1 MNRSIHHLALILVL
15 LGLSREATAQDISLL
30 RRPRNGAISAP
41 MGQGLDLVHSAEPI
55 GKGRFRLR
63 VMNRSNS
70 VVIPQL
76 GAGSIYSG
84 SYGVGYGFSDGL
96 ELNFMVPFLLDSV
109 GGLNKYG
116 TGDPVLGIKLSRP
129 GKLPANFYTG
139 YQLLLGLPLGYKG
152 EHALDATGGIRSFSS
167 ESLDIGLQL
176 LMDIHFQY
184 VSLYLNGGLFKSGN
198 PELLS
203 EMLYGVGLELGRRS
217 RWASFNVE
225 YQSQVA
231 FTQQARAAAALKLG
245 TRLKLFK
252 GVELE
257 FNREYGLLDHPL
269 DSSITFGVRLH
280 GFMSGGRRLA
290 WRRDI
295 YKPVVAPKRLYQPSQ
310 VLRVAIVDFEGF
322 EQYGA
327 GQRIVDKIKTRLE
340 PHDSLKVIDLKR
352 YANVPKEGFLK
363 PRQALELA
371 TKLGIDIV
379 VTGAISKYEV
389 DRFAGIGLPYMVKL
403 PESQVEVGLRFRVL
417 EFDAT
422 KTQMQAHNQEV
433 VGTGRMRKGV
443 QLLSGDRRDITASA
457 SAIELR
463 DIQEDALDDLV
474 GNMLAALAGQFAWVP
489 AEFLP

>member
-1 MNRSIHHLALILVL
+1 MRHLALIVVLV
-15 LGLSREATAQDISLL
+15 GLCREAIAQDMSLL

-41 MGQGLDLVHSAEPI
+41 MGQGLDLVHSAEPL

-70 VVIPQL
+70 IVVPEL
-76 GAGSIYSG
+76 GAGSVYSG
-84 SYGVGYGFSDGL
+84 GYGVGYGFSDGM
-96 ELNFMVPFLLDSV
+96 ELNFMVPFLLDSA

-129 GKLPANFYTG
+129 GRLPANFYTG
-139 YQLLLGLPLGYKG
+139 YQILLGLPLGYKG
-152 EHALDATGGIRSFSS
+152 EHALDAIGGIRSFSS
-167 ESLDIGLQL
+167 ESFDLGLQM

-203 EMLYGVGLELGRRS
+203 EMLYGVGLEFGRQS

-231 FTQQARAAAALKLG
+231 FTQRARAAAALKLG
-245 TRLKLFK
+245 TRLKLFR

-257 FNREYGLLDHPL
+257 FNREVGLLEHPL
-269 DSSITFGVRLH
+269 DSSLTFGLRLH

-295 YKPVVAPKRLYQPSQ
+295 YKPVAAPKRLYQPSQ
-310 VLRVAIVDFEGF
+310 VLRLAIVDFEGF

-340 PHDSLKVIDLKR
+340 PHDSLEVIDLTR
-352 YANVPKEGFLK
+352 YADVPKEGFLK

-371 TKLGIDIV
+371 TKLEIDIV
-379 VTGAISKYEV
+379 VTGAISKYDV
-389 DRFAGIGLPYMVKL
+389 DRFAGINVPYVVKL
-403 PESQVEVGLRFRVL
+403 PEAQVEVGLRFRVL

-463 DIQEDALDDLV
+463 GIQEDALDDLV
-474 GNMLAALAGQFAWVP
+474 GNMLAAMAGQFTWVP
-489 AEFLP
+489 PDFLP